1 MFVMIPVILV
11 LFIVINSSMG
21 FIVMKH
27 NHNVNQT
34 MTQADIDQI
43 RAEQAAEAA
52 ERAEIYVFSNSELE
66 QSFSKF

>member
-1 MFVMIPVILV
+1 
-11 LFIVINSSMG
+11 MG

-43 RAEQAAEAA
+43 RAEQAAEEA

-66 QSFSKF
+66 RSFSKF

>member
-1 MFVMIPVILV
+1 MIPVILV

-43 RAEQAAEAA
+43 RAEQAAEEA
-52 ERAEIYVFSNSELE
+52 ERAEIAASVRHAQMHAAEAA
-66 QSFSKF
+66 